1 MKPISSNRGV
11 LACIIS
17 TPFFLRLLPCY
28 LITDRIHLWSSS
40 FFFLVFFSSLF
51 GNTPSWAV
59 LQHADKH
66 TQRGLLSK
74 RQISQLS
81 GGYQLCSAAG
91 PMTDPTQTHTSGSSF
106 VASHQ
111 SGRFHSCFA
120 SLFPPSSSLLSLTLV
135 LAPILVFT
143 LIY

>member
-1 MKPISSNRGV
+1 MKSISSNRGD
-11 LACIIS
+11 LARIIS
-17 TPFFLRLLPCY
+17 TPFFLRLLPRY

-40 FFFLVFFSSLF
+40 FFFLVFFSSFF

-81 GGYQLCSAAG
+81 GRYQLCSAAG

-111 SGRFHSCFA
+111 SEPTFKGSVHLAGFTRALLHFFSL
-120 SLFPPSSSLLSLTLV
+120 LFPSCL
-135 LAPILVFT
+135 
-143 LIY
+143 

>member
-1 MKPISSNRGV
+1 MHYFHPIFPQIASLLSHHRQNPSLV
-11 LACIIS
+11 FIILFS
-17 TPFFLRLLPCY
+17 C
-28 LITDRIHLWSSS
+28 
-40 FFFLVFFSSLF
+40 FFSSLF

-111 SGRFHSCFA
+111 SELTFKGSVHLAGFTRALLHFFPLLLPSC
-120 SLFPPSSSLLSLTLV
+120 L
-135 LAPILVFT
+135 
-143 LIY
+143 